1 MESQPRDI
9 ELYVTPEGKVPFSEW
24 LKSLKDSRARAI
36 VRARLIRVRL
46 GNLGDCR
53 SVGNGVFEL
62 RIDFGSG
69 FRVYFGQ
76 EGNDIVVLLCGGDK
90 GSQEKDIRKA
100 KEYWSDYRSREN
112 AEK

>member
-9 ELYVTPEGKVPFSEW
+9 ELSVIPEGKVPFSEW

-53 SVGNGVFEL
+53 SVGNGVSEL

-76 EGNDIVVLLCGGDK
+76 EGNDVVVLLCGGDK
-90 GSQEKDIRKA
+90 ASQKKDIRKA

>member
-1 MESQPRDI
+1 MAEVSERQPGQGH
-9 ELYVTPEGKVPFSEW
+9 YSGQM
-24 LKSLKDSRARAI
+24 
-36 VRARLIRVRL
+36 IRVRL

-76 EGNDIVVLLCGGDK
+76 EGNDVVVLLCGGDK
-90 GSQEKDIRKA
+90 GSQEKDIHKA